1 MATVAVLALAYSASQ
16 GSAEQRLCVSSTG
29 ATRVIAAT
37 ERCRKIET
45 TVVVPDPVQGET
57 IKSSFYTIPG
67 QGGGGYLSLYTAD
80 GSSELMLFCFE
91 NGTNIGWNA
100 AGSSIKP
107 GDVRTFNSISGEQT
121 QAFNDLY
128 YGGGVMD
135 FAVVPQ
141 RPWSGVFVAKY
152 GKSLSR
158 FELTVSTANAAGD
171 CLVTL
176 FSIGLGS
183 TRIVRY

>member
-1 MATVAVLALAYSASQ
+1 
-16 GSAEQRLCVSSTG
+16 
-29 ATRVIAAT
+29 
-37 ERCRKIET
+37 
-45 TVVVPDPVQGET
+45 
-57 IKSSFYTIPG
+57 
-67 QGGGGYLSLYTAD
+67 
-80 GSSELMLFCFE
+80 MLFCFE